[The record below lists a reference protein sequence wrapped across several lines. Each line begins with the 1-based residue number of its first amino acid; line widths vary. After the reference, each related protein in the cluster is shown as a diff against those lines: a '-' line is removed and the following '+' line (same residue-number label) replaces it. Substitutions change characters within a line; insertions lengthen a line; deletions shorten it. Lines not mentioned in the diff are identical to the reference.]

1 MSSVIYFLADLY
13 PWWGMPL
20 ALIFAERAVYFRR
33 QGNRKKVV
41 RNAAIGIVFLSLTIA
56 YFALNG
62 LEKMRPALMEL
73 ERVMF
78 NKK

>member
-20 ALIFAERAVYFRR
+20 ALIFAERSLYFRR

-41 RNAAIGIVFLSLTIA
+41 RNAVVAVLFLSLTIA

-62 LEKMRPALMEL
+62 IEKMRPALQEL

-78 NKK
+78 PKK

>member
-33 QGNRKKVV
+33 QGSPKKMIRSV
-41 RNAAIGIVFLSLTIA
+41 ALSLVFLSLTFA

-62 LEKMRPALMEL
+62 IEKMRPALMEL
-73 ERVMF
+73 ERTMF

>member
-1 MSSVIYFLADLY
+1 MIYFLADLY

-20 ALIFAERAVYFRR
+20 ALIFAERANYFRR
-33 QGNRKKVV
+33 QGNRNKVI
-41 RNAAIGIVFLSLTIA
+41 RNVAISLVFLSLTIA

-62 LEKMRPALMEL
+62 IEKMRPALMEL
-73 ERVMF
+73 ERAMF